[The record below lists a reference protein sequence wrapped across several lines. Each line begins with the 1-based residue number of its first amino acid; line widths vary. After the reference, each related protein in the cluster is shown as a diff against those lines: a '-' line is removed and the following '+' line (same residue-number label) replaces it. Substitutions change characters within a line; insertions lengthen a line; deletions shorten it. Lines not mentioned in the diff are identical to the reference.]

1 MPEPVPEPD
10 GGRSATGRTIH
21 RLDSNGTVRDWLVS
35 PAWSRPC
42 LDLDQ
47 VLDPAGEPW
56 GPTGRWVLTNG
67 PDVAPLKRR
76 LFGRHPLRRDQAP
89 VELVEGG
96 PLTWETTGGPRTATW
111 SRRHVARDGFVD
123 WSEFCFTPEYR
134 EAVAAAQV
142 EVDQAEE
149 RVIELWSTGPFLCWI
164 GGELVLENDG
174 FTYMEPRSRS
184 VRVRLSSGLTN
195 VVVSTWQ
202 VAFRECRHILRMR
215 VLGLPVR
222 VVIPNPAADEYR
234 SVVAERLLEQLGS
247 RSWALESP
255 TVELMGP
262 PGTAIRVVVE
272 GRDTHNLRIGS
283 DGTVP
288 VPLSGAL
295 PNAGTIGDP
304 DGVSAATADELAS
317 ASMLTT
323 GETALDIR
331 LDDEATPVTRRL
343 FVARLPERHRI
354 RPTGDPAQW
363 RQEVLEHVAQHRGTT
378 AAALARS
385 MLSPDTTIDRG
396 DLQTALTR
404 ITTRGDCADF
414 EVVGLMHLW
423 HRVPPQ
429 AWPDGLRDEVEA
441 ALVGMKYWITQPG
454 LDAMCYFTEN
464 HQLVW
469 HVAQRLAGSA
479 WPNRRFP
486 VDGRTGADHAEEG
499 RRRAAGWIRRK
510 IEGGF
515 SEFDSNAYLAI
526 DALALV
532 SLVELDDDHDL
543 RAAAEALL
551 DKMLLSLSSNSW
563 RGVHGAAHGRSYVQ
577 TLRTSRLE
585 ETAPILWLLAGVGAL
600 NEAVLPVTALA
611 TARTYQLPD
620 IIRRLAAN
628 EPTEWWGRQVYRGN
642 YAFERD
648 LLSRPYG
655 SDVRVWRTPGAMLS
669 SVQDYRSGL
678 PGLQEHIWGAT
689 LGSEVQVFV
698 THPANSD
705 NGSSARPNAWAGQ
718 RVLPHA
724 RQDRDVVLA
733 VHAFPVGDPEARTH
747 LWLPVSHCDE
757 WRYQGSWVAARVDRG
772 FVAVA
777 TPGGVRPTKS
787 GDVAWQEWTPV
798 GLGTAWVATVGWAG
812 PDDTDHAAAFD
823 QWVAQLAEPIAED
836 QELSWTAPDGRTL
849 QLSWDGTFLRNGE
862 AMDLDPTGLPEHP
875 PHLDNPST
883 HCRFGD
889 QLLEAD
895 WDGER
900 LVLDLHAGRRLEPP
914 SRVEASSASAP
925 SEVPSGG

>member
-1 MPEPVPEPD
+1 MTEPATVVE
-10 GGRSATGRTIH
+10 GRPSPSGRTVH
-21 RLDSNGTVRDWLVS
+21 RLDPGGTVRDWLVS

-42 LDLDQ
+42 FDLDQ
-47 VLDPAGEPW
+47 VLDAEGEPW
-56 GPTGRWVLTNG
+56 GATGRWVLTNG

-76 LFGRHPLRRDQAP
+76 LLARHPLRRDQAP

-96 PLTWETTGGPRTATW
+96 SLTWATTGGPRTATW

-123 WSEFCFTPEYR
+123 WSAFCFTPEYR
-134 EAVAAAQV
+134 EAVAATRL

-149 RVIELWSTGPFLCWI
+149 RVIEVWSTGPFLCWI
-164 GGELVLENDG
+164 GGELVLEHDG
-174 FTYMEPRSRS
+174 FTYMEPQPRAA
-184 VRVRLSSGLTN
+184 RVRLPSGVTD

-202 VAFRECRHILRMR
+202 VAFRECRHIVRVR

-222 VVIPNPAADEYR
+222 VVIPNPTADEYR
-234 SVVAERLLEQLGS
+234 STVAERVLEQMS
-247 RSWALESP
+247 SQSWALDSP
-255 TVELMGP
+255 TAELMGP
-262 PGTAIRVVVE
+262 PGTALRVTVE
-272 GRDTHNLRIGS
+272 GRDTHRLRIRP
-283 DGTVP
+283 DGTVH
-288 VPLSGAL
+288 VPLSGAA
-295 PNAGTIGDP
+295 PDAAGMGQPSGSSPAI
-304 DGVSAATADELAS
+304 ADELAS

-323 GETALDIR
+323 GETALDIS
-331 LDDEATPVTRRL
+331 LDDEATPVGRRL
-343 FVARLPERHRI
+343 FVARLPEHRT
-354 RPTGDPAQW
+354 RPTGNPEQW
-363 RQEVLEHVAQHRGTT
+363 RREILEHVAGHRGTT

-385 MLSPDTTIDRG
+385 VLSPAAAIDPG

-414 EVVGLMHLW
+414 EVLGLMHLW
-423 HRVPPQ
+423 HRVPSH
-429 AWPDGLRDEVEA
+429 AWAAELRDEVER

-469 HVAQRLAGSA
+469 HVAQRLAGST
-479 WPNRRFP
+479 WPDRRFI

-499 RRRAAGWIRRK
+499 RRRAASWIRRK
-510 IEGGF
+510 LEGGF

-532 SLVELDDDHDL
+532 SLVELDEDYDL

-551 DKMLLSLSSNSW
+551 DKTLLSLASNSW

-600 NEAVLPVTALA
+600 NDAVLPVTALA
-611 TARTYQLPD
+611 TARRYRLPD
-620 IIRRLAAN
+620 IIRRLAGS
-628 EPTEWWGRQVYRGN
+628 EPSVWWGRQVYRGN

-648 LLSRPYG
+648 LLTRPYG
-655 SDVRVWRTPGAMLS
+655 SDLRVWRTPGAMLS

-689 LGSEVQVFV
+689 LGSEVQVFA

-724 RQDRDVVLA
+724 RQDRDVVLV

-747 LWLPVSHCDE
+747 LWLPVAHCDQ
-757 WRYQGSWVAARVDRG
+757 WRYHGSWVAARVDTG

-777 TPGGVRPTKS
+777 TPGGLRPATS

-798 GLGTAWVATVGWAG
+798 GPGMAWVATVGWAG
-812 PDDTDHAAAFD
+812 PEATDPAPAFD
-823 QWVAQLAEPIAED
+823 RWVSQLAEPVAED
-836 QELSWTAPDGRTL
+836 RQLSWTAHDGRTF

-862 AMDLDPTGLPEHP
+862 AVDLDAAGLPEHP
-875 PHLDNPST
+875 PHLDNPAT

-889 QLLEAD
+889 RRLEAE
-895 WDGER
+895 WAGER
-900 LVLDLHAGRRLEPP
+900 LVLDLHAGRRLVPP
-914 SRVEASSASAP
+914 SGIETTPTSVL